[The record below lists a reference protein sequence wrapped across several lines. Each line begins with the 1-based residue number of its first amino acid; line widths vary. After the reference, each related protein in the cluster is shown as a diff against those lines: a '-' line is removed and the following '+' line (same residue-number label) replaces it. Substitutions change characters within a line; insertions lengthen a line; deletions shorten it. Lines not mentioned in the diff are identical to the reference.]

1 MGSLGSNTGGIA
13 AAWVGVVSLD
23 CPGVMARSF
32 RDMAIDCVKGMAI
45 LDITSVES
53 DSTDMEELEGTCL
66 KGLRMVEELV
76 ESCRMLASLL
86 EEGGWS

>member
-13 AAWVGVVSLD
+13 AAAWVGVVNLN

-66 KGLRMVEELV
+66 KGLRMVEEVV
-76 ESCRMLASLL
+76 ESWRTRKVVTG
-86 EEGGWS
+86 ER